1 MRETYDFRIPE
12 RHAQRYLK
20 PDDGKVIG
28 FSGELR
34 QVVLDSRDPRMEVI
48 RKTEQ
53 AFHERGECF
62 HLGWTIQRK
71 YTEKELEGA
80 ELFYLFPRAT
90 FEPVGESCGTEYDDA
105 AACKHCGAHASQLTE
120 LRLDTSRLPRGRD
133 IAKTI
138 AYSEVVVSARLAE
151 AFQKHGLTGARFLP
165 IRGRGGRKAID
176 SWFQLAVDSRPL
188 GVAPQTRFGVAPFD
202 EDEKGEYRC
211 PKGHVLGLNL
221 LSEVW
226 VKRKDWDG
234 ADVCATK
241 QWVGMRSRNGGVFRP
256 HPLLL
261 ISQRMRRL
269 LDDLKA
275 KGHQLEVAHLV

>member
-1 MRETYDFRIPE
+1 MREIYDFRIAEHKARRFLRPE
-12 RHAQRYLK
+12 
-20 PDDGKVIG
+20 DGKVLG
-28 FSGELR
+28 GDTR
-34 QVVLDSRDPRMEVI
+34 QLVLDSRDPRMEVV
-48 RKTEQ
+48 REAELQLLK
-53 AFHERGECF
+53 RGECF

-71 YTEKELEGA
+71 YTEKELEAA

-105 AACKHCGAHASQLTE
+105 AACPHCGAHAPQLTE

-151 AFQKHGLTGARFLP
+151 AFQKQGLKGARFLP
-165 IRGRGGRKAID
+165 IRSRGGRKAID
-176 SWFQLAVDSRPL
+176 SWFQLAVESRPL
-188 GVAPQTRFGVAPFD
+188 GVAPQTHFGVAPFD
-202 EDEKGEYRC
+202 EDAKGEYRC
-211 PKGHVLGLNL
+211 PEGHVLGLNL

-226 VKRKDWDG
+226 VKREDWDG
-234 ADVCATK
+234 ADLCATK

-256 HPLLL
+256 YPLLL

-269 LDDLKA
+269 LLDLKA

>member
-12 RHAQRYLK
+12 SHAQRYLK

-28 FSGELR
+28 FLGELR

-53 AFHERGECF
+53 AFRKRGESF
-62 HLGWTIQRK
+62 HLGWTITRK
-71 YTEKELEGA
+71 YTEKELEAA

-105 AACKHCGAHASQLTE
+105 AACQHCGAHAPQRTE
-120 LRLDTSRLPRGRD
+120 LRLDTRRLPRGRD

-138 AYSEVVVSARLAE
+138 AYSEVVVSARLVE
-151 AFQKHGLTGARFLP
+151 AFQKQGFTGARFLP
-165 IRGRGGRKAID
+165 IRSRGGRNAID
-176 SWFQLAVDSRPL
+176 SWFQLSVESRPL

-226 VKRKDWDG
+226 VKREDWDG

-241 QWVGMRSRNGGVFRP
+241 QWVGMRSRDGGVFRP

-261 ISQRMRRL
+261 ISQRMRGL
-269 LDDLKA
+269 LTDLKA

>member
-1 MRETYDFRIPE
+1 MRETYDFRIQE
-12 RHAQRYLK
+12 DDARLYLK
-20 PDDGKVIG
+20 PEDGKRLG
-28 FSGELR
+28 YSGSTR
-34 QVVLDSRDPRMEVI
+34 QVVLDSRDSRMELI
-48 RKTEQ
+48 RRVDHDFRK
-53 AFHERGECF
+53 RGKF
-62 HLGWTIQRK
+62 FVLGWTIQRK

-151 AFQKHGLTGARFLP
+151 AFQKQGLTGARFLP

-176 SWFQLAVDSRPL
+176 SWFQLSVESRPL

-202 EDEKGEYRC
+202 EDAKGEYRC

-221 LSEVW
+221 LSEMW
-226 VKRKDWDG
+226 VKREDWDG

-241 QWVGMRSRNGGVFRP
+241 QWVGQRSRDGGAFRP
-256 HPLLL
+256 YPLLL

-269 LDDLKA
+269 LTDLKA